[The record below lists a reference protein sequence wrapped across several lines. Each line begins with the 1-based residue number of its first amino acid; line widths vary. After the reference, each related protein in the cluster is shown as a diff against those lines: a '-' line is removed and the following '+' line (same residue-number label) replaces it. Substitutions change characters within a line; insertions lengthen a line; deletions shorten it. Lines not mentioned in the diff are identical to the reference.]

1 MTTLLVFLL
10 MLFLLFRGLPWLL
23 SWWLRRKQ
31 RQYQER
37 MGDAYERATR
47 ERREQER
54 EQERKGYAEQ
64 YSEEAEYVE
73 ITGPRQ
79 EVIEETFT
87 AEEQITDAEFEDI

>member
-1 MTTLLVFLL
+1 MTALLVFLL

-73 ITGPRQ
+73 IRGPR
-79 EVIEETFT
+79 ETVVEETFT